1 MPAQYRSPQK
11 LRLELAQQAAKLIAV
26 DGVSDYMTAKRK
38 AALQLGLPVGKYL
51 PTNSEIEQALA
62 AYQHLFQGDS
72 QPRHL
77 GTLRRIAGNAMR
89 LLRDYRPVLV
99 GPVLS
104 GTATRH
110 SHIDLHV
117 FCDEP
122 EQIGFVLEQHGI
134 PHRLTH
140 RTLRHRSDES
150 DDYPVYHFRAED
162 VPVNLIVLPLNRMHN
177 APLSPVDGKPMQRAG
192 LDKVVRLLDDQGE

>member
-1 MPAQYRSPQK
+1 MPTQYRSPQK

-38 AALQLGLPVGKYL
+38 AALQLGLPIGKYL

-62 AYQHLFQGDS
+62 AYQQLFQGDS
-72 QPRHL
+72 QPRYL
-77 GTLRRIAGNAMR
+77 DNLRRIAGNAMR
-89 LLRDYRPVLV
+89 LLRDYRPLLV

-122 EQIGFVLEQHGI
+122 EQIGFLLERHGI
-134 PHRLTH
+134 PHRLLH

-150 DDYPVYHFRAED
+150 GDYPVYHFRAED
-162 VPVNLIVLPLNRMHN
+162 IPVNLIVLPLNRMHS
-177 APLSPVDGKPMQRAG
+177 APLSPVDGKPMQRAD
-192 LDKVVRLLDDQGE
+192 LDKVEQLLKGPGD

>member
-38 AALQLGLPVGKYL
+38 AALQLGIPVGKFL
-51 PTNSEIEQALA
+51 PTNSEIEQALV

-72 QPRHL
+72 QPQHVNNM
-77 GTLRRIAGNAMR
+77 RRIAGNAMR

-117 FCDEP
+117 FSDEP
-122 EQIGFVLEQHGI
+122 EQIGFLLERHGI
-134 PHRLTH
+134 PHRLTN
-140 RTLRHRSDES
+140 RSLKHRSNES
-150 DDYPVYHFRAED
+150 GDYPAYHFRAED
-162 VPVNLIVLPLNRMHN
+162 IPVNLIVLPLNRMHN

-192 LDKVVRLLDDQGE
+192 LDKVEQLLKGPGD